1 VTGPR
6 SIHYRRRWFYGLWVG
21 LLLLC
26 LWAWALWERP
36 RAVDQAGLVVAVQI
50 RNAPAGTQVQAWAG
64 PWARWP
70 GLAWTGDG
78 GARTAL
84 AAQGATTLPEL
95 RIPIARRRWVPD
107 YIPRGTWDLA
117 MLKFTAPGE
126 PPRYFPLPL
135 SQDIRVGLLRGK
147 HKLTT
152 AITLPWANLPV
163 DGKAPDRIP

>member
-1 VTGPR
+1 MTGPR

-26 LWAWALWERP
+26 GSAWALWERP

-50 RNAPAGTQVQAWAG
+50 RNARAG

-95 RIPIARRRWVPD
+95 RIPIARRRWGPD

-126 PPRYFPLPL
+126 LPRYFPLPL

-152 AITLPWANLPV
+152 TITLPWANLPV